1 MRYAI
6 PVSGG
11 LTSPHFGHCE
21 YFALIDADE
30 NARIIIRK
38 ELIP

>member
-1 MRYAI
+1 MGYTI
-6 PVSGG
+6 PVSGC

-38 ELIP
+38 EPIP